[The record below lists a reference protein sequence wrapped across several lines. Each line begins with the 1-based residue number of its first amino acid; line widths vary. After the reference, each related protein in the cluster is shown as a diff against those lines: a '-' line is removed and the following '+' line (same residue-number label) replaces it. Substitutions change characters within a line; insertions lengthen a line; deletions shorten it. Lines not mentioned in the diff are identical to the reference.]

1 MIIEVISWGATI
13 CYIGF
18 TFFLLV
24 SWFRLKYF
32 YPVATTIHEFITVII
47 PVRNEEENILE
58 LLKCLSQQTYPT
70 DKFEILVVDDSS
82 TDNTTS
88 LVNKFILENSLYI
101 KLINVIEGSGKKK
114 AIETAINRCKGE
126 LVITIDGDCIA
137 GPDWI
142 SRINAYYQR
151 YKPKMICGGVT
162 FWGEQTFFDKMQTIE
177 FASLTGAGAACLSA
191 GYPNMCNGANLTYE
205 KKAFFA
211 VNGFAGNEKIASG
224 DDEFLMHKIASYF
237 PGKVH
242 FLKSSE
248 AIVYTKAR
256 KNIEEFVS
264 QRKRWASKW
273 KHYQFRSIKLLAVF
287 IFFYNCL
294 LIITFG
300 FSIVGLYNCRSLF
313 IQIFFKVLIE
323 YIFLGNILY
332 FYRKRI
338 NPFIF
343 ITTALVYPFYVVIFG
358 VVSRRGSYRW
368 KGRDIRNS

>member
-1 MIIEVISWGATI
+1 
-13 CYIGF
+13 
-18 TFFLLV
+18 
-24 SWFRLKYF
+24 
-32 YPVATTIHEFITVII
+32 
-47 PVRNEEENILE
+47 
-58 LLKCLSQQTYPT
+58 
-70 DKFEILVVDDSS
+70 
-82 TDNTTS
+82 
-88 LVNKFILENSLYI
+88 
-101 KLINVIEGSGKKK
+101 
-114 AIETAINRCKGE
+114 
-126 LVITIDGDCIA
+126 
-137 GPDWI
+137 
-142 SRINAYYQR
+142 
-151 YKPKMICGGVT
+151 
-162 FWGEQTFFDKMQTIE
+162 
-177 FASLTGAGAACLSA
+177 
-191 GYPNMCNGANLTYE
+191 MCNGANLTYE